1 MNNVKNGKV
10 FGRDF
15 NPIRLHCCLF
25 IVILIS
31 QDLYYI
37 YRTREKK
44 FLLAVGNFNIL
55 TYK

>member
-25 IVILIS
+25 IVIIIS
-31 QDLYYI
+31 QDPSHVK
-37 YRTREKK
+37 RTREKK
-44 FLLAVGNFNIL
+44 F
-55 TYK
+55 